1 MTDRINDMS
10 ILGVSYAF
18 PSNSRGV
25 EELALAGQLQSEPA
39 LLQRAGFNRVYVAD
53 QESPYELG
61 LSSARAVL
69 EESGIDPAR
78 VGLVLYSGEAG
89 ETAFHP
95 GSAID
100 VGRSALRTVD
110 RYRYPATR
118 LQYDLSL
125 SNASVIGV
133 DQLGGTSLFGA
144 IRIARA
150 LCAVEEIDYAL
161 CVSVDFMPTDG
172 AREMI
177 FTCTSDAA
185 CSILVGPG
193 SGRNRILASR
203 HVTKGFFW
211 EADRLR
217 DEMLGAYFPT
227 AHLVIRKTL
236 EDAGWRPSDV
246 DWVIP
251 HNVNLRSWE
260 ILLVLTGMRQA
271 RLWSR
276 NVPRDGHTPSDNFI
290 NLRDALESGSVR
302 KGERMLLFGYG
313 YGAHWTAIAM
323 EA

>member
-1 MTDRINDMS
+1 MTDIS

-18 PSNSRGV
+18 PSASRGV
-25 EELALAGQLQSEPA
+25 EELALAGHLQSEPEM
-39 LLQRAGFNRVYVAD
+39 LQRAGFSRVHVAE

-61 LSSARAVL
+61 LASAQAVL
-69 EESGIDPAR
+69 AESGIDPAQ
-78 VGLVLYSGEAG
+78 VGLILYSGAAG
-89 ETAFHP
+89 GTAFLP
-95 GSAID
+95 GNLTEGD
-100 VGRSALRTVD
+100 RGALRTAD
-110 RYRYPATR
+110 RNNFPATR
-118 LQYDLSL
+118 LQYDLGL
-125 SNASVIGV
+125 VNASVIGI

-150 LCAVEEIDYAL
+150 LCLTEEISHVL
-161 CVSVDFMPTDG
+161 CVTTDFMPTD
-172 AREMI
+172 AVRETV

-185 CSILVGPG
+185 CSVLVGNG
-193 SGRNRILASR
+193 NGRNRIVAL
-203 HVTKGFFW
+203 HHLTKGFFW

-217 DEMLGAYFPT
+217 DEILGAYFPN
-227 AHLVIRKTL
+227 ARQVIQKTL
-236 EDAGWRPSDV
+236 ENAGWSAADV

-260 ILLVLTGMRQA
+260 IVLMLTGLRKA

-276 NVPRDGHTPSDNFI
+276 NVPRDGHTLADNFI

-302 KGERMLLFGYG
+302 PGDRVLLFGYG

>member
-1 MTDRINDMS
+1 VTGIS

-18 PSNSRGV
+18 PSTSRGV
-25 EELALAGQLQSEPA
+25 EELALDGRLRSEPER
-39 LLQRAGFNRVYVAD
+39 LKQAGFNRIHIAE

-61 LSSARAVL
+61 LASAQAVL
-69 EESGIDPAR
+69 DESGVDPDDI
-78 VGLVLYSGEAG
+78 GLVLYSGAAG

-95 GSAID
+95 GNVTNIE
-100 VGRSALRTVD
+100 RSALRTAD
-110 RYRYPATR
+110 RNRFPATR
-118 LQYDLSL
+118 LQFDLGL
-125 SNASVIGV
+125 ENASVIGV
-133 DQLGGTSLFGA
+133 DQLGGTNLFGA
-144 IRIARA
+144 IRVARS
-150 LCAVEEIDYAL
+150 LCLTEGISHAL
-161 CVSVDFMPTDG
+161 CVSTDFMPTDSV
-172 AREMI
+172 RETI

-185 CSILVGPG
+185 CSVIVGQDR
-193 SGRNRILASR
+193 GRNRIVASR

-217 DEMLGAYFPT
+217 DEILGAYFPN
-227 AHLVIRKTL
+227 AQLIIGKTL
-236 EDAGWRPSDV
+236 DDAGWSADDV

-260 ILLVLTGMRQA
+260 LVLKLAGMRNA

-276 NVPRDGHTPSDNFI
+276 NVPRDGHTLADNFI

-302 KGERMLLFGYG
+302 GGERVLLFGYG